1 MTDLT
6 APPNL
11 PVSPNELS
19 KVIRDAVAHIYS
31 SPNPVA
37 FHGTI
42 PVETI
47 TPAHPPQGVDHRH
60 GGYFQLAYVGGGTAE
75 AYGDQIDAMAGGLVD
90 SASRMNATL
99 ALSPLLK
106 RSAVGGAA

>member
-1 MTDLT
+1 MDDLT
-6 APPNL
+6 ATPNL
-11 PVSPNELS
+11 PVSTKELS
-19 KVIRDAVAHIYS
+19 PVIREAVAHIFS

-47 TPAHPPQGVDHRH
+47 TPAHPPQDVDNRH

-75 AYGDQIDAMAGGLVD
+75 AYGDQIDVMAGARAAD
-90 SASRMNATL
+90 SRARIHATL
-99 ALSPLLK
+99 AFSPLLK
-106 RSAVGGAA
+106 RGDRA